1 MDNQTIISIVAIVVS
16 GAVGITG
23 ILLSLRKLWESD
35 SIGRASRRTIA
46 LQMLSDEEL
55 ALQKVKAEC
64 LSLELLIHANQQQLD
79 ATFDHLETESKR
91 IVRESKE
98 LLRNVRKKRKE
109 VVGRILDMKSSDIEA
124 VIAEAYNGR
133 MLAEAQLYTTIRSRE
148 DTIRVYMNQ

>member
-23 ILLSLRKLWESD
+23 VILSVRKLWEAD

-55 ALQKVKAEC
+55 ALQKVKTEC
-64 LSLELLIHANQQQLD
+64 SSLELLIHAHQEQLG
-79 ATFDHLETESKR
+79 TVFNHLESESKR
-91 IVRESKE
+91 IVNESKE
-98 LLRNVRKKRKE
+98 LLRNVRRKRKE
-109 VVGRILDMKSSDIEA
+109 VVTRILDMKSSEIEA
-124 VIAEAYNGR
+124 VIAEAYNGC

-148 DTIRVYMNQ
+148 DTIRVYLI